1 MSDGTREPGEPVG
14 KLSATDP
21 LSPKRL
27 IDSEKPRGDE
37 PIKYVCM
44 YVTLPILVGSKTV
57 RLLRPTTT
65 IVIEEGYTIELRF
78 FLLLFSPFYFLLTYV
93 VQCSFER
100 S

>member
-37 PIKYVCM
+37 PIMYVCM

-65 IVIEEGYTIELRF
+65 IVIKEGYTIELRF
-78 FLLLFSPFYFLLTYV
+78 FFVVVLTFLFSPNL
-93 VQCSFER
+93 CR
-100 S
+100 SMLFRT